1 MSTPNN
7 APLTPFPIARDMRVG
22 IVRTLWNSHITEAL
36 LAGAQD
42 TLKAAGI
49 EDDMTDVFEVP
60 GAVEL
65 TFAAA
70 KLVDTG
76 NYDAIIILG
85 CVIRGGTPHFDYVCQ
100 SVTQGNAFLNSDCDI
115 PIIFGVLTVDT
126 EQDALDR
133 AGGKLGNKGAEA
145 AQAALLMYDF
155 VDKVNNM

>member
-1 MSTPNN
+1 M
-7 APLTPFPIARDMRVG
+7 
-22 IVRTLWNSHITEAL
+22 
-36 LAGAQD
+36 
-42 TLKAAGI
+42 
-49 EDDMTDVFEVP
+49 
-60 GAVEL
+60 
-65 TFAAA
+65 
-70 KLVDTG
+70 
-76 NYDAIIILG
+76 
-85 CVIRGGTPHFDYVCQ
+85 IRGGTPHFDYVCQ